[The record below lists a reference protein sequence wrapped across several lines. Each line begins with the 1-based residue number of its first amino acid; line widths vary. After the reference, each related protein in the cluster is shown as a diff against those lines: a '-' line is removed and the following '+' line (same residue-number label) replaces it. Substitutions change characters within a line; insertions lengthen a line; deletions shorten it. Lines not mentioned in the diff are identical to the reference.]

1 MCVLSAAKFLPK
13 GLFLFA
19 LICLYFHLVPWDCS
33 SLTLKSMLGLQVSLD
48 VALLIQGVLMTQ
60 EVELGFFFFFSGDFL
75 NAYLLF
81 LFVSVCPFCF
91 WTCAFVQ
98 EVLLSVDWIN
108 FCPVGFEYV
117 LQFLGFFFEVQMFH
131 MLTQSDLVIFNR
143 GILSLGTPD
152 GWAGKRSLA
161 PGGVSQCPHLFQR
174 GAVGTDPP

>member
-1 MCVLSAAKFLPK
+1 M
-13 GLFLFA
+13 GL
-19 LICLYFHLVPWDCS
+19 LVTD
-33 SLTLKSMLGLQVSLD
+33 TKIYAGFT
-48 VALLIQGVLMTQ
+48 GVLRCCSFNSRCSDDSGGR
-60 EVELGFFFFFSGDFL
+60 VGFFFFFSGDFL